1 MNKAVY
7 LFYKLVNFIVMK
19 IVFNSRKR
27 SSSINLDKDF
37 YFDFSHSSM
46 HLGDRLFYLDTFF
59 ALSRNGKTIYVSHR
73 DEKTKD
79 IVSNIAPEIKIVA
92 QCFDPDRFNLIVPEQ
107 SVLARL
113 LKIYKATNYLV
124 VKYSKKGEKNISW
137 QLCDMLYVNYVP
149 TSEALQK
156 GTVDCKPSKVV
167 MSNYIDSGFFRKL
180 FVDEEKIS
188 QKVLDLKNDQLKVFH
203 VGTQKDKIEDSK
215 IYPFVDL
222 DLRGQLSV
230 ADLITF
236 VRDHRPVI
244 VTYDNFI
251 MHLGILFE
259 CEVHVLFRGRFS
271 AAARDFHFKKVNETL
286 RKENGHVK
294 YL

>member
-7 LFYKLVNFIVMK
+7 LFYKLVNFIVTK
-19 IVFNSRKR
+19 IVFNSHKR
-27 SSSINLDKDF
+27 SSSLNFDKEF

-46 HLGDRLFYLDTFF
+46 HLGDRLFYLDAFL
-59 ALSRNGKTIYVSHR
+59 ALSRNGKTVYISDC
-73 DEKTKD
+73 DEKTKV
-79 IVSNIAPEIKIVA
+79 IFSNIAPEIKIVGR
-92 QCFDPDRFNLIVPEQ
+92 CFDPDRFNLIVPEQ
-107 SVLARL
+107 SVLAKL
-113 LKIYKATNYLV
+113 LSICKANSYLV

-137 QLCDMLYVNYVP
+137 QLCDMLRVNYVP
-149 TSEALQK
+149 ASETLQK
-156 GTVDCKPSKVV
+156 ETIDCRSSKIL

-180 FVDEEKIS
+180 FVDEDKIP
-188 QKVLDLKNDQLKVFH
+188 QKVLGLKDNDMQVLH

-215 IYPFVDL
+215 VYPFVDL

-259 CEVHVLFRGRFS
+259 CEVHVLFRGRFT